1 MLEEMHIIL
10 SIGNF
15 NKYQLPSKVIEYIS
29 LGKPVLHF
37 AEIKDDPLYEFE
49 DLFKN
54 FKIINKNTS
63 NEEIDKFLK
72 VFELGEFNF
81 DYKTF
86 DSNFTSKK
94 IINDLS

>member
-1 MLEEMHIIL
+1 MEKINSLTGMSDL
-10 SIGNF
+10 IGEK
-15 NKYQLPSKVIEYIS
+15 NKDSNQSDKIFQVEKKLV
-29 LGKPVLHF
+29 
-37 AEIKDDPLYEFE
+37 EIFE
-49 DLFKN
+49 DN
-54 FKIINKNTS
+54 S
-63 NEEIDKFLK
+63 LK

>member
-1 MLEEMHIIL
+1 M
-10 SIGNF
+10 
-15 NKYQLPSKVIEYIS
+15 
-29 LGKPVLHF
+29 
-37 AEIKDDPLYEFE
+37 
-49 DLFKN
+49 KN